1 MRRWKFVSIIP
12 LFLILVGCGKKVE
25 PPKTAEVKGRVTLDG
40 APITRGRIVFDGGP
54 GVPAGEFDIRD
65 GSYSGLVQ
73 VGSKIVRI
81 SAYKDLPP
89 QKGPPKGP
97 GYDTKKE
104 ETLPAKYNTASKET
118 REVKEG
124 GPNEFDF
131 TITSK

>member
-12 LFLILVGCGKKVE
+12 FFLVFGGCGKKVE
-25 PPKTAEVKGRVTLDG
+25 PPKVAEVKGKVTLDG
-40 APITRGRIVFDGGP
+40 APVSNGRIVFDGGQ
-54 GVPAGEFDIRD
+54 GVPAGEFDIKD
-65 GSYSGLVQ
+65 GGYTGLVQ

-81 SAYKDLPP
+81 SAYKDHPP

-118 REVKEG
+118 CEVKEG
-124 GPNEFDF
+124 VVNEFNF
-131 TITSK
+131 ALTTK